1 MRDEVQAP
9 QEETP
14 NTYWRWLVE
23 SWRYPLG
30 HNLGEKWYG
39 VVTLLGEDI
48 VLYYA
53 DPSCIRFY
61 LLVNRNS
68 VLCSNYYDS
77 LFHGWSLVRVR

>member
-1 MRDEVQAP
+1 MKDEAQSP

-30 HNLGEKWYG
+30 HNPAEKWYG

-48 VLYYA
+48 VL
-53 DPSCIRFY
+53 F
-61 LLVNRNS
+61 L
-68 VLCSNYYDS
+68 S
-77 LFHGWSLVRVR
+77 LIHI

>member
-1 MRDEVQAP
+1 MKDEVQAP

-39 VVTLLGEDI
+39 GVTLFGAEK
-48 VLYYA
+48 V
-53 DPSCIRFY
+53 FE
-61 LLVNRNS
+61 
-68 VLCSNYYDS
+68 
-77 LFHGWSLVRVR
+77 W